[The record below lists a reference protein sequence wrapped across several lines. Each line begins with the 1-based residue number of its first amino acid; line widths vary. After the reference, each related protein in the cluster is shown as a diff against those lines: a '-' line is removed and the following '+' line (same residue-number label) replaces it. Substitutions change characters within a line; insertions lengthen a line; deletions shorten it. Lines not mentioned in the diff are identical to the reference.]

1 MIKFNLYKEGGL
13 KVHFIKKNEDIN
25 SEFKKFLESKKF
37 DGQFNKILYLP
48 IIEGDSHV
56 FIGLGDDEIDLED
69 IRNIFFKLG
78 NTLRKNEE
86 HEVEIKMPEFN
97 ICNRKTIMAAYEGL
111 RHGEYEFTKKTD
123 VKHKKEDFELT
134 VNYSAFKGPE
144 EKLREGL
151 NKMENIMDGV
161 FLARNLVNE
170 RANVIYPESLANI
183 AVEKLENLGVN
194 VCVYEEDEIEKI
206 GMKAFLKVAA
216 GATNR
221 PRLIVMEYKNSD
233 AEKIALVGK
242 GLTYDSGGYNI
253 KSPSGMNYMHCDMGG
268 AATVIGTMYA
278 LAKNKAKVNVVGVIA
293 ACENMISGT
302 SYKSGDVIDS
312 MKGLTIEVAN
322 TDAEGRITLADAVH
336 YATNDL
342 GAEKIIDLAT
352 LTGAVTIALGEVYTG
367 AVTNDEDFYR
377 EVLEAAE
384 LSGEKI
390 WAFPYDEDFKKLNN
404 SEVAD
409 IKNTSGRDAGS
420 VTAGL
425 FVGEFV
431 KENTPWVHLDIA
443 ATAYRNKAKGYLPK
457 NATGIHVKTLNN
469 LLDPIDC

>member
-13 KVHFIKKNEDIN
+13 KVHFLKIDEKLEGF
-25 SEFKKFLESKKF
+25 EKFLEKKE
-37 DGQFNKILYLP
+37 FNGKSNEIIYLP
-48 IIEGDSHV
+48 SLDSDSHI
-56 FIGLGDDEIDLED
+56 FIGLGDEEIDLED
-69 IRNIFFKLG
+69 VRNIFFKLG
-78 NTLRKNEE
+78 NTLRENKENEI
-86 HEVEIKMPEFN
+86 EIKMPN
-97 ICNRKTIMAAYEGL
+97 LGMCNKKTIMAAYEGL
-111 RHGEYEFTKKTD
+111 RQGEYKFSKKSD
-123 VKHKKEDFELT
+123 KEDDDFELI

-151 NKMENIMDGV
+151 DTMENIMDGV

-170 RANVIYPESLANI
+170 TANVIYPESLANI
-183 AVEKLENLGVN
+183 SKEKLESVGVK
-194 VCVYEEDEIEKI
+194 VTVYEEDEIEKI
-206 GMKAFLKVAA
+206 GMKAFLNVAR

-221 PRLIVMEYKNSD
+221 PRIIVMEINNSD
-233 AEKIALVGK
+233 SEKIALVGK

-268 AATVIGTMYA
+268 AGTVIGTMYA
-278 LAKNKAKVNVVGVIA
+278 LGKSKAKVNVVAVVA

-302 SYKSGDVIDS
+302 SYKSGDIIDS
-312 MKGLTIEVAN
+312 MKGLTIEVLN

-342 GAEKIIDLAT
+342 GADKIIDLAT
-352 LTGAVTIALGEVYTG
+352 LTGAVTIALGEEYTG
-367 AVTNDEDFYR
+367 AVTNNEEFYN
-377 EVLEAAE
+377 EVLEAAK

-390 WAFPYDEDFKKLNN
+390 WAFPYDEAYKKLNK

-409 IKNTSGRDAGS
+409 IRNTTGRDAGS

-443 ATAYRNKAKGYLPK
+443 GTAYKNKAEGYLPK
-457 NATGIHVKTLNN
+457 RATGVHVKTLFN
-469 LLDPIDC
+469 LLNPTEC